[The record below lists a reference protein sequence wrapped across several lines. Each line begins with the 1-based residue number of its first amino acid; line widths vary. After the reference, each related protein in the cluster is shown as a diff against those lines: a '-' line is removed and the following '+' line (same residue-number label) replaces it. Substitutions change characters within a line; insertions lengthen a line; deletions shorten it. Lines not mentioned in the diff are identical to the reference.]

1 MEESVPALFLFKSL
15 HKYRESLQFVYSFV
29 IVIDERTHLRY
40 ALLQISQR
48 RCKKGFRGKGYERQ
62 SGFDDQMP

>member
-29 IVIDERTHLRY
+29 IVIDERTYLRY

-48 RCKKGFRGKGYERQ
+48 
-62 SGFDDQMP
+62 

>member
-1 MEESVPALFLFKSL
+1 MGESVPALFLFKSL

-29 IVIDERTHLRY
+29 IVIDERTYLRY

-48 RCKKGFRGKGYERQ
+48 CGNMRLRGKGYESQ
-62 SGFDDQMP
+62 SGFDDQLP